1 MTQESTEINYPTSQ
15 FSFTAPKPNYM
26 LSFHNEGTQV
36 GTFDLNEGK
45 MHFEGEL
52 TESGKVF
59 VDWVLGAFK
68 QRLDDAVLAERE
80 ACATVCDSLEEQC
93 EKLLVPDEKWPT
105 PADCANIIRA
115 RGQA

>member
-26 LSFHNEGTQV
+26 LSFHNESKQI
-36 GTFDLNEGK
+36 GTFDFNEGK

-52 TESGKVF
+52 SESGKVF
-59 VDWVLGAFK
+59 VDLVLGAFQ
-68 QRLDDAVLAERE
+68 QRLDDAVKAERE
-80 ACATVCDSLEEQC
+80 ACAKVCEQTN
-93 EKLLVPDEKWPT
+93 DGT
-105 PADCANIIRA
+105 PYNLAEACAEAIRA

>member
-26 LSFHNEGTQV
+26 LSFHNEGNQI
-36 GTFDLNEGK
+36 GSFDFNEGK

-52 TESGKVF
+52 SESGKVF
-59 VDWVLGAFK
+59 VDWVIGAFK
-68 QRLDDAVLAERE
+68 QRLDDAILAERE
-80 ACATVCDSLEEQC
+80 ACAKVCEAMNKYMDDGEE
-93 EKLLVPDEKWPT
+93 
-105 PADCANIIRA
+105 CATAIRA

>member
-80 ACATVCDSLEEQC
+80 ACAKVCEQTN
-93 EKLLVPDEKWPT
+93 DGT
-105 PADCANIIRA
+105 PYNLTEACAEAIRA

>member
-80 ACATVCDSLEEQC
+80 ACAKVCEQTN
-93 EKLLVPDEKWPT
+93 DGT
-105 PADCANIIRA
+105 PYNLAEACAEAIRA

>member
-15 FSFTAPKPNYM
+15 FSFAAPKPNYM

-68 QRLDDAVLAERE
+68 QRLDDAILAERE
-80 ACATVCDSLEEQC
+80 ACAKVCEQTN
-93 EKLLVPDEKWPT
+93 DGT
-105 PADCANIIRA
+105 PYNLAEACAEAIRA

>member
-15 FSFTAPKPNYM
+15 FSFTASKPNYM
-26 LSFHNEGTQV
+26 LSFHNGGKQI
-36 GTFDLNEGK
+36 GTFDFNDGK

-52 TESGKVF
+52 SESGKVF

-68 QRLDDAVLAERE
+68 QRLDDAVLTERE
-80 ACATVCDSLEEQC
+80 ACAKVCEQTN
-93 EKLLVPDEKWPT
+93 DGT
-105 PADCANIIRA
+105 PYNLAEACAEAIRA